1 MYIYIYVYHVC
12 MYMYITAI
20 KFPSPKIFNLCI
32 TVWHK
37 LVTKILKVVSPTFLL
52 VCFPCL
58 KALRSKEKYF
68 LFHFE
73 SSSCF

>member
-1 MYIYIYVYHVC
+1 

-20 KFPSPKIFNLCI
+20 KFPSPKTFNLCI

-37 LVTKILKVVSPTFLL
+37 LVTNILKVVSPTFLL

-58 KALRSKEKYF
+58 KAL
-68 LFHFE
+68 
-73 SSSCF
+73 